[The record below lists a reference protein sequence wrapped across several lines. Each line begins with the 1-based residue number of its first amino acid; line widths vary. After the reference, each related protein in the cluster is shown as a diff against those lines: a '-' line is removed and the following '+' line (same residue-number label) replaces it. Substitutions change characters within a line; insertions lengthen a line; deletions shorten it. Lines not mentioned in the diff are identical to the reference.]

1 MKRLILCNQCKDQY
15 KSGPIQ
21 NPQQAPAHLKHVP
34 MNLVFR
40 NTNNST
46 ETIKSD
52 MASLKKFETRKSVVP
67 EIRSIDSND
76 EVPPPPP
83 FLQ

>member
-1 MKRLILCNQCKDQY
+1 
-15 KSGPIQ
+15 
-21 NPQQAPAHLKHVP
+21 

-83 FLQ
+83 LPSITLQCNIEKFIYTITSAFY

>member
-1 MKRLILCNQCKDQY
+1 MQSVQRPIQKSQ
-15 KSGPIQ
+15 SGPIQ

-34 MNLVFR
+34 MNFVFR

-52 MASLKKFETRKSVVP
+52 MASLKKFETRKSVV
-67 EIRSIDSND
+67 RK
-76 EVPPPPP
+76 
-83 FLQ
+83 